1 MLFMTISDVRFYFHP
16 RRQRLERDLTMTHW
30 GFAEWF
36 KRRLKPLRDQLQ
48 GPEVKGVNIVN
59 FTLHEQEQRAWR
71 PNEWHRRLNT
81 FEFSFICDLSPLREQ
96 APIENIQ
103 KLMRF
108 ASTVSAQAPWPQ
120 MQAVSAA
127 LAAPLDENDRAT
139 LAPYLTWPR
148 ETTLRS
154 LGYEGERLALFMEK
168 ARKEAVGPMMEARY
182 AR

>member
-1 MLFMTISDVRFYFHP
+1 MTISEVRFYYYP
-16 RRQRLERDLTMTHW
+16 RRQRLERYLTMTHW

-36 KRRLKPLRDQLQ
+36 TRRLRPIREQLR

-59 FTLHEQEQRAWR
+59 FMLHEQEGKAWQ
-71 PNEWHRRLNT
+71 PDEWHRRLNT
-81 FEFSFICDLSPLREQ
+81 FEFSFVCDRSPLRDQ

-108 ASTVSAQAPWPQ
+108 AAEMAAQAPWPQ

-127 LAAPLDENDRAT
+127 LGAPLDDEDRET
-139 LAPYLTWPR
+139 LASYLTWPR
-148 ETTLRS
+148 EATLRRM
-154 LGYEGERLALFMEK
+154 GYEGERLALFIEK
-168 ARKEAVGPMMEARY
+168 AREEALEPLKEARY

>member
-1 MLFMTISDVRFYFHP
+1 MAISDVRFYYHP
-16 RRQRLERDLTMTHW
+16 RRQRLERYLTMTHW

-36 KRRLKPLRDQLQ
+36 KRRLRPIREQLR
-48 GPEVKGVNIVN
+48 GPEVKGVNTVN
-59 FTLHEQEQRAWR
+59 FMLHEQERKAWR

-81 FEFSFICDLSPLREQ
+81 FEFSFVCDLSPLRDQ

-103 KLMRF
+103 SLMRF
-108 ASTVSAQAPWPQ
+108 AAEVAALAPWPQ

-127 LAAPLDENDRAT
+127 LASPLDEEDRET

-154 LGYEGERLALFMEK
+154 LGYDGERLAQFMEK
-168 ARKEAVGPMMEARY
+168 AREEALEPLKEARY